1 LIVVALSSVS
11 EKIAAMQTNV
21 TVSPP
26 PLFHWLLA
34 LAHRHGLQMPGDRAF
49 GPDHDSALGLRYGA
63 LDIVVEHDAQGC
75 VHLHTVLVA
84 QPDQHRDG
92 FFQKLLELNAF
103 GQATGGAVLALD
115 PHDQAVLLCAQA
127 ASAQL
132 DEAAFEAWF
141 IHFVRHAQ
149 ALRDLLAQGID
160 IPSGSVR
167 V

>member
-21 TVSPP
+21 TVFPP

-34 LAHRHGLQMPGDRAF
+34 LAHRHGLQMPGDHAF
-49 GPDHDSALGLRYGA
+49 GSEHDGVLGLRYGA
-63 LDIVVEHDAQGC
+63 LDIVVEHDAQGQ

-84 QPDQHRDG
+84 QPDHHRDG
-92 FFQKLLELNAF
+92 FFQQLLELNAF

-132 DEAAFEAWF
+132 DEAAFDAWF

-149 ALRDLLAQGID
+149 ALHDLLAQGIEVPHGA
-160 IPSGSVR
+160 IR
-167 V
+167 A